1 MFILPSPLLKL
12 PIQQLTKQNIQLSIK
27 RDDLIHPNLSGNKWR
42 KLKYYFASGLTQ
54 PIVSFGG
61 AYSNH
66 LHALAY
72 AGHYF
77 KRPVHAI
84 VRADGI
90 DPSNETLNDCQALG
104 MTIEC
109 VDRQTYRQ
117 KNNPTYL
124 NELQAKHPNACII
137 AEGGFGADG
146 MKGVAE
152 LVSELDCDFSHI
164 ICPVGSAT
172 TFTGII
178 SQLNPRQQAIG
189 IAALA
194 KAEYLTADIQ
204 LGLTQL
210 KSSNDNWILDCDQH
224 LGGFGKITPSLLDF
238 IEDFYQR
245 YQILLDPIYTG
256 KMMLALFNAI
266 QAGQFKDGDHI
277 IAVHT
282 GGLQGWRGFA
292 QRELVSQHYLAKL
305 GIN

>member
-1 MFILPSPLLKL
+1 MFILPSPLQPLSIKH
-12 PIQQLTKQNIQLSIK
+12 LTDQNIQLSIK

-42 KLKYYFASGLTQ
+42 KLKDYFKSDSDQ

-72 AGHYF
+72 ACHYF
-77 KRPVHAI
+77 KRPAHAI

-90 DPSNETLNDCQALG
+90 DPNNETLKDCQALG

-137 AEGGFGADG
+137 AEGGFGASG

-152 LVSELDCDFSHI
+152 LIGELNCDFSHI

-172 TFTGII
+172 SFTGII
-178 SQLNPRQQAIG
+178 SQLKSRQQAIG
-189 IAALA
+189 VAALA
-194 KAEYLTADIQ
+194 NAEYLAADIQ
-204 LGLTQL
+204 LGLAQL
-210 KSSNDNWILDCDQH
+210 NSSHDNWRLCCDQH
-224 LGGFGKITPSLLDF
+224 LGGFGKITQSLLDF
-238 IEDFYQR
+238 IEDFYQG

-266 QAGQFKDGDHI
+266 RAGQFKDGDHI

-292 QRELVSQHYLAKL
+292 QRGLVRQDYLAKL
-305 GIN
+305 GVN